1 MPSAARL
8 TQQPAAGWPSPA
20 GGGAAGHGTAAA
32 RRRRL
37 RADPTTLR
45 VPHRPT
51 VADGPD
57 RPA

>member
-8 TQQPAAGWPSPA
+8 TQPPAAGRPSPA

-32 RRRRL
+32 RRRLL
-37 RADPTTLR
+37 RADPTTRR

-51 VADGPD
+51 AADGPD
-57 RPA
+57 PPA